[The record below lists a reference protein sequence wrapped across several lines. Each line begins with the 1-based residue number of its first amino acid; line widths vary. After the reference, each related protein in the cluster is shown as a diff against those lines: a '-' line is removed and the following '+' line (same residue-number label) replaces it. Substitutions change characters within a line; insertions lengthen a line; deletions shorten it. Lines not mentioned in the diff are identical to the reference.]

1 MKPTYKTIL
10 VKGHIHVVRQYQR
23 GGVMRV
29 KDSTEP
35 VPESNYLGIK
45 NLMLCGVLKK
55 GETLDQW
62 RTAKEHRMAQRQL
75 FD

>member
-23 GGVMRV
+23 
-29 KDSTEP
+29 STES
-35 VPESNYLGIK
+35 VPDANYLSIK

-55 GETLDQW
+55 GETLEQW
-62 RTAKEHRMAQRQL
+62 RTAKEHRMAKRQL